1 MESAEARRSDSPL
14 TLKVVL
20 AAFLGTLALN
30 WPALPFNVRIADLI
44 FPAVILTLLVAHGL
58 RPPKLHWLDGLVI
71 AYIAGSLPS
80 FVTSS
85 ASASVIELTRIGY
98 LALVYAVIAAVVAHG
113 YLRLTIA
120 SLAAGALVLAAIG
133 LGFALVRAIVPFDVH
148 TLAESM
154 TMPYAGDVVRLRAL
168 TASPAMLACALT
180 VAVPFAIAAL
190 ARRADPGG
198 TRRLLVVAIVIGC
211 AAALLTFSHAVV
223 GLMAAMLI
231 VLWPRL
237 RSRQLLR
244 AAAVALVIVV
254 AMLANVTLVAA
265 VRSITLNGAPVAER
279 GGFHH
284 AVEGRSVQL
293 GDLRVD
299 YEVMSYFRIKQL
311 AVDAFVSRP
320 WTGIGLDRFHEVTSA
335 AHQQGQ
341 LPATYREID
350 PHSTLLGRLAET
362 GIVGGITL
370 VALWIGFLL
379 TASVLAQAP
388 GERGWIARAALA
400 AIAGLLI
407 TSINVDVMN
416 FRFLWA
422 AFGIIRG
429 LDGTKDVVAAS
440 T

>member
-1 MESAEARRSDSPL
+1 LEPAEARRRDSPL
-14 TLKVVL
+14 ALTVVL

-44 FPAVILTLLVAHGL
+44 FPAVILTLVVAH
-58 RPPKLHWLDGLVI
+58 RRSIPKLHWLDGLVI
-71 AYIAGSLPS
+71 AYVAGSLPS
-80 FVTSS
+80 FFASS
-85 ASASVIELTRIGY
+85 GSASVVEMTRIVY
-98 LALVYAVIAAVVAHG
+98 LALVYAVVATVVAFG
-113 YLRLTIA
+113 YLRITIL
-120 SLAAGALVLAAIG
+120 SLVAGAFVLAAIG
-133 LGFALVRAIVPFDVH
+133 LGFALLRAVVPFDIQA
-148 TLAESM
+148 LSESM
-154 TMPYAGDVVRLRAL
+154 TIPYAGQVVRLRAL

-180 VAVPFAIAAL
+180 VAVPFAIAAFVSD
-190 ARRADPGG
+190 ANSGG
-198 TRRLLVVAIVIGC
+198 TRRLFVAALVIGC

-237 RSRQLLR
+237 HSRQLLR
-244 AAAVALVIVV
+244 AVAVALVIVV

-335 AHQQGQ
+335 AHQQGR

-362 GIVGGITL
+362 GILGGITL

-379 TASVLAQAP
+379 TASVLSQAH

-400 AIAGLLI
+400 ALAGLLI

-422 AFGIIRG
+422 TLGVVRG
-429 LDGTKDVVAAS
+429 LRAV
-440 T
+440 